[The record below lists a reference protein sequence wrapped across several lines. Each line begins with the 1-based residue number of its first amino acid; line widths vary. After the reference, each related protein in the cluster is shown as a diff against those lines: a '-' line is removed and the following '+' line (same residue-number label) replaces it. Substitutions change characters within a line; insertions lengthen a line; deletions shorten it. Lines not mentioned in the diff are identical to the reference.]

1 MTNEQQRIIIDG
13 LRGLEFAQK
22 LATRVH
28 DEDRKDHD
36 AQHAQIV
43 ALLNAIREQGLYGL
57 ISRMPPWA
65 ILALVALLLLSF
77 AGLLPLAPSILGAVA
92 HAPITAP

>member
-1 MTNEQQRIIIDG
+1 MINEQQRIITEG

-22 LATRVH
+22 LAARIH

-36 AQHAQIV
+36 AQHAQVV
-43 ALLNAIREQGLYGL
+43 ALLTAIRDQGLYSL
-57 ISRMPPWA
+57 LARLPPWA
-65 ILALVALLLLSF
+65 VVALVVLILLSF

-92 HAPITAP
+92 HAPTTSP

>member
-1 MTNEQQRIIIDG
+1 MTNEQQRIIMEG

-22 LATRVH
+22 LATRIH

-36 AQHAQIV
+36 AQHAQVV
-43 ALLNAIREQGLYGL
+43 ALLTAIREQGLYSL
-57 ISRMPPWA
+57 VSRLPPWA
-65 ILALVALLLLSF
+65 VVALVVLLLLSF

-92 HAPITAP
+92 HAPIANP